1 MLKLAGLLLLA
12 YLGLHLARV
21 LGLERFW
28 RKGPELHRGFRSR
41 FGGEKAGE
49 EKQRGPASHAGPIV
63 DADFRDVEEE

>member
-1 MLKLAGLLLLA
+1 MLTLAGVLLLT

-21 LGLERFW
+21 LGLDRFW
-28 RKGPELHRGFRSR
+28 RKEPELHRGVRSR

-49 EKQRGPASHAGPIV
+49 EKQSGPSTHAGPIV